1 MRHTDSNSPD
11 LARLDDAQL
20 LRRACAGDA
29 NAFTLV
35 HDRHARAAL
44 NAAQRILG
52 YSPAAEDVVQEAFV
66 QLWKSG
72 DRFAP
77 ERGSLRAWL
86 LVVVRSR
93 ALDSL
98 RREKVRTQVADRVL
112 AAVRDEPQVD
122 ADDEV
127 ARRAA
132 ARDVRVS
139 LTRLPR
145 EQGQVLGMLYLAGRT
160 QAEIAGELDVPL
172 GTVKGRTRL
181 GLKKLQT
188 ELREHSAA

>member
-1 MRHTDSNSPD
+1 MRHLEPNSPD
-11 LARLDDAQL
+11 LHRLDDAQL

-52 YSPAAEDVVQEAFV
+52 MTPAAEDVVQEAFV

-98 RREKVRTQVADRVL
+98 RREKVRTETAGRVL
-112 AAVRDEPQVD
+112 AAVRDEPQVAAD
-122 ADDEV
+122 AE
-127 ARRAA
+127 
-132 ARDVRVS
+132 
-139 LTRLPR
+139 LTRREQAREVRHCLTSLPP
-145 EQGQVLGMLYLAGRT
+145 EQGQVIGMLYLAGRT
-160 QAEIAGELDVPL
+160 QAEIAGDLNVPL

-181 GLKKLQT
+181 ALTKLRTQ
-188 ELREHSAA
+188 LREHSAA